1 MTSQPG
7 RQLQYTYSPIFY
19 GIQAVK
25 FGQIIEYK
33 KKNIFIQK
41 SCGKRGGEASSKPL
55 FIF

>member
-41 SCGKRGGEASSKPL
+41 SCGKRGREASSKPL